1 LIVPTI
7 RQGVLTKASSELKGH
22 GKLIDI
28 VIPSFAVGALMA
40 TAVFLVLPEALH
52 LIEGS
57 HGQGGDDHSGHGHR
71 FLQNEHEG
79 NGDNEGVVF
88 AKWGCGILGGFLLP
102 AFLSLFC
109 HGQSVHEDDG
119 SVDSDGE
126 DCKSCMEKDC
136 GFVGSDN
143 SVSVDD
149 ADEEAASV
157 PEAPALMSDHQV
169 VIGEVNEAISVQ
181 IKSLINYR
189 LAIAVLVGDIFCN
202 LADGIFIGAA
212 FLGCSSA
219 TAISITLIAL
229 VHEVP
234 QELADFV
241 ILTRYAGLSATTAF
255 ILNFVTGLS
264 VCVGGL
270 IVFASKPTDEAVGLV
285 LAIAGGVY
293 LSLAASESMPRVAR
307 YTESTSDKALS
318 LFLTVLGTIP
328 LGLVLLNHQHC

>member
-1 LIVPTI
+1 
-7 RQGVLTKASSELKGH
+7 
-22 GKLIDI
+22 
-28 VIPSFAVGALMA
+28 
-40 TAVFLVLPEALH
+40 
-52 LIEGS
+52 
-57 HGQGGDDHSGHGHR
+57 
-71 FLQNEHEG
+71 LQDEHEG

-136 GFVGSDN
+136 GFPIVVAAGSEN
-143 SVSVDD
+143 SVSIHD
-149 ADEEAASV
+149 ADEDTSSV
-157 PEAPALMSDHQV
+157 AGAPALISDHHV
-169 VIGEVNEAISVQ
+169 VLEEVDEAISVQ
-181 IKSLINYR
+181 IKSMINYR

-212 FLGCSSA
+212 FLGCSSV

-318 LFLTVLGTIP
+318 LFFTVLGTIP